1 MPKMCLRQPGRTYSA
16 CGPFT
21 TNKEKVQNFKET
33 GESRYSYENKLD
45 KACFQHGMAP
55 GHFEILPRR
64 TASDKVLRDRA
75 SNIAENPEYDVCQR
89 GIASM
94 VYDFFDKKS
103 ASGGD
108 VKIEIMNPCLYI
120 LFLGD
125 KSIT

>member
-1 MPKMCLRQPGRTYSA
+1 MPKMYLRQPGFTYSA
-16 CGPFT
+16 RGPFT
-21 TNKEKVQNFKET
+21 TNKERIQNFKET

>member
-1 MPKMCLRQPGRTYSA
+1 MPKMCLRRPGRTYSA

-89 GIASM
+89 GITSM